1 MERKLSASVDDVFA
15 RLTDP
20 AWLEAR
26 SKALG
31 ELSAKVTV
39 KKAAKKLTLTMKRR
53 VRRELPA
60 LLASVMPSE
69 SDILFTET
77 WASDGA
83 GGWDGELDMQI
94 PGQPVSLSA
103 EFTLAASGKGC
114 VYAIEHEA
122 RCSLPF
128 IGSAV
133 AAVARQLVEQGCE
146 DELDHLERSLKGAG
160 EPRPTR
166 GVSASPLVTS

>member
-1 MERKLSASVDDVFA
+1 
-15 RLTDP
+15 
-20 AWLEAR
+20 
-26 SKALG
+26 
-31 ELSAKVTV
+31 
-39 KKAAKKLTLTMKRR
+39 MK
-53 VRRELPA
+53 A

-122 RCSLPF
+122 QELESREISASEL
-128 IGSAV
+128 GERVMHHLRELDAV
-133 AAVARQLVEQGCE
+133 AYVRFASVYRSFRDIDEFLTELGKLVKA
-146 DELDHLERSLKGAG
+146 KG
-160 EPRPTR
+160 P
-166 GVSASPLVTS
+166 